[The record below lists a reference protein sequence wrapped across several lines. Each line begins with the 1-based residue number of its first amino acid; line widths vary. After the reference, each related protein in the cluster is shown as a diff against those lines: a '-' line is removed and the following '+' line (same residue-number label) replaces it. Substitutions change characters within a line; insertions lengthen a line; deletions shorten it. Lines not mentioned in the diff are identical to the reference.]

1 MMAACSVASRSSHAR
16 KDIAASETQEKTAA
30 GKQQESAQP
39 DSTVQ
44 DKTPGPVIKEVHH
57 PVKRPASVRDSLS
70 AADSALMA
78 PRPTV
83 SDSLLAIVNIGV
95 ATDSTPRPTVS
106 DSLQVQSDT
115 LQTDSTKTEKPLF
128 KDVVEYNAADSI
140 ILDVPNKKTFLYKNA
155 WLMLPVFL
163 TVAVRS
169 SANPNSRT
177 VARNSKVWISNIISR
192 QKKDLSKRSSPN
204 KAKVTSRES

>member
-1 MMAACSVASRSSHAR
+1 M
-16 KDIAASETQEKTAA
+16 
-30 GKQQESAQP
+30 
-39 DSTVQ
+39 
-44 DKTPGPVIKEVHH
+44 IKEVHH

-78 PRPTV
+78 
-83 SDSLLAIVNIGV
+83 
-95 ATDSTPRPTVS
+95 PRPTVS

-155 WLMLPVFL
+155 FVKYLTTELKADYIELDMKTAWLMLPVFL
-163 TVAVRS
+163 TVAVRL

-204 KAKVTSRES
+204 KAKVMSRES

>member
-83 SDSLLAIVNIGV
+83 SDSL
-95 ATDSTPRPTVS
+95 
-106 DSLQVQSDT
+106 QVQSDT

-155 WLMLPVFL
+155 FVKYLTTELKADYIELDMENSLAYASGL

-204 KAKVTSRES
+204 KAKVMSRES

>member
-16 KDIAASETQEKTAA
+16 KDIAASEMQEKTAA
-30 GKQQESAQP
+30 GKQQESVQP

-78 PRPTV
+78 
-83 SDSLLAIVNIGV
+83 
-95 ATDSTPRPTVS
+95 PRPTVS

-140 ILDVPNKKTFLYKNA
+140 ILDVPNKKTFLYKYTC
-155 WLMLPVFL
+155 PK
-163 TVAVRS
+163 TS
-169 SANPNSRT
+169 SNCYCAF
-177 VARNSKVWISNIISR
+177 
-192 QKKDLSKRSSPN
+192 
-204 KAKVTSRES
+204 

>member
-70 AADSALMA
+70 D
-78 PRPTV
+78 RK
-83 SDSLLAIVNIGV
+83 
-95 ATDSTPRPTVS
+95 STRLNSSHPSSSRMP
-106 DSLQVQSDT
+106 
-115 LQTDSTKTEKPLF
+115 
-128 KDVVEYNAADSI
+128 
-140 ILDVPNKKTFLYKNA
+140 
-155 WLMLPVFL
+155 
-163 TVAVRS
+163 S
-169 SANPNSRT
+169 SA
-177 VARNSKVWISNIISR
+177 
-192 QKKDLSKRSSPN
+192 
-204 KAKVTSRES
+204 

>member
-16 KDIAASETQEKTAA
+16 KDIAASEMQEKTAA
-30 GKQQESAQP
+30 GKQQESVQP

-78 PRPTV
+78 
-83 SDSLLAIVNIGV
+83 
-95 ATDSTPRPTVS
+95 PRPTVS

-155 WLMLPVFL
+155 FGREWIMLMCTKKIDKSWERCYSVH
-163 TVAVRS
+163 VRS
-169 SANPNSRT
+169 T
-177 VARNSKVWISNIISR
+177 KECLTGFCLVWGCQIN
-192 QKKDLSKRSSPN
+192 
-204 KAKVTSRES
+204 

>member
-16 KDIAASETQEKTAA
+16 KDIAVSETQEKTAA
-30 GKQQESAQP
+30 GKQLEKIAAEKQQESVQP

-83 SDSLLAIVNIGV
+83 SDSL
-95 ATDSTPRPTVS
+95 
-106 DSLQVQSDT
+106 QVQSDT
-115 LQTDSTKTEKPLF
+115 LQTDSTKTAKPLF
-128 KDVVEYNAADSI
+128 KDVVEYNAPIRSFWMFPI
-140 ILDVPNKKTFLYKNA
+140 KKLFYIKMPL
-155 WLMLPVFL
+155 
-163 TVAVRS
+163 
-169 SANPNSRT
+169 
-177 VARNSKVWISNIISR
+177 SNI
-192 QKKDLSKRSSPN
+192 
-204 KAKVTSRES
+204 

>member
-44 DKTPGPVIKEVHH
+44 DKTPGPVVKEVHH

-155 WLMLPVFL
+155 FDKYL
-163 TVAVRS
+163 TTEA
-169 SANPNSRT
+169 
-177 VARNSKVWISNIISR
+177 
-192 QKKDLSKRSSPN
+192 
-204 KAKVTSRES
+204 

>member
-83 SDSLLAIVNIGV
+83 SDSLLAIVNIGSAAAV
-95 ATDSTPRPTVS
+95 RKNFFRNTTVN
-106 DSLQVQSDT
+106 DAVRD
-115 LQTDSTKTEKPLF
+115 EAEF
-128 KDVVEYNAADSI
+128 
-140 ILDVPNKKTFLYKNA
+140 TFLAEDIQGFKPGDKIIHKNSEWRVDKLSLWDTIA
-155 WLMLPVFL
+155 DTIVLSCSKNNKGF
-163 TVAVRS
+163 
-169 SANPNSRT
+169 
-177 VARNSKVWISNIISR
+177 ARGFEK
-192 QKKDLSKRSSPN
+192 
-204 KAKVTSRES
+204 